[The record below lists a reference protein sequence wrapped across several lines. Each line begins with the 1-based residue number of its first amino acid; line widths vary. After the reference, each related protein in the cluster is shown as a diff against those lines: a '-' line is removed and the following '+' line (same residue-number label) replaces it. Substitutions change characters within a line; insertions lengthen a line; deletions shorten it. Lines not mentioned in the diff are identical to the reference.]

1 MYKRVQIE
9 GAKEDY
15 FMDEEGNIYDL
26 NLNQVGKAGDDDDDE

>member
-15 FMDEEGNIYDL
+15 LMDEEGNIYDL
-26 NLNQVGKAGDDDDDE
+26 NLTQVGKAGDDDDDE